1 MGTNAVNQGTTFS
14 ITDTKLYVPVIT
26 LSMQDNAKLLEKLKP
41 GFKRTIKWDKYQPKA
56 LTEIPN
62 HYLDFL
68 VDPRFQVVNR
78 LFVLSFEDEAQK
90 ISNKRY

>member
-1 MGTNAVNQGTTFS
+1 
-14 ITDTKLYVPVIT
+14 
-26 LSMQDNAKLLEKLKP
+26 MQDNAKLLEKLKP
-41 GFKRTIKWDKYQPKA
+41 GFKRTIKQDKYQPKV

-78 LFVLSFEDEAQK
+78 LFFLSFEDEAQK